1 MHSDLLFLAKNETL
15 ADSVRQ
21 GFTLHG
27 FNLWCRH
34 INKTHLKLGLLEM
47 NPDS

>member
-21 GFTLHG
+21 GFTQK
-27 FNLWCRH
+27 FFLWCRH